1 MASLVLSGDTSGSV
15 TLAAPA
21 VAGSTTQTLVNVTG
35 TLAPVV
41 SGTAVASTSGTSIDF
56 TSIPSWVK
64 RITVMFDGV
73 SVSGTS
79 PIQVQIGDSGGLEIT
94 GYSGAVVQHA
104 SAANNTTGFSAG
116 FQIAQT
122 GLAAGI
128 EFGFLTLVN
137 ITGNTW
143 CAGGTINLSGQAM
156 NSVGGAKTLSDT
168 LTQVSITTVGG
179 ANTFDAGTINI
190 LYE

>member
-1 MASLVLSGDTSGSV
+1 MAVVIDGTNGVSSPDYEVDG
-15 TLAAPA
+15 
-21 VAGSTTQTLVNVTG
+21 VTG
-35 TLAPVV
+35 QIYPIV
-41 SGTAVASTSGTSIDF
+41 SRTAVASTSGTSIDF
-56 TSIPSWVK
+56 TDIPSWVK
-64 RITVMFDGV
+64 KITVMFDGV

-122 GLAAGI
+122 GLAAGL
-128 EFGFLTLVN
+128 EYGFLTLVN
-137 ITGNTW
+137 VTGNTW

-156 NSVGGAKTLSDT
+156 NSVAGAKTLSGT

-179 ANTFDAGTINI
+179 ANTFDVGTINI